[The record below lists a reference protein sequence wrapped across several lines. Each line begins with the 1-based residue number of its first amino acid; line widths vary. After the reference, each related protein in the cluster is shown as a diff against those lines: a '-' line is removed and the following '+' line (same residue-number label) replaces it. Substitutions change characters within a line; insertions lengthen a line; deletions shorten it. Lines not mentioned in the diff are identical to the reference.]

1 MTGLDYRLD
10 WSGLDP
16 NDAIFIPQVSSS
28 DKLWNYE
35 VGMNMSWDGVSA
47 NLSIYKMVWDDIQ
60 LSAQRGGGYSTQ
72 FMTNVAEVEFEGVEV
87 EILSYIGGNLE
98 VGRNVAI
105 QDAKITQL
113 TDRAAIMVGV

>member
-1 MTGLDYRLD
+1 VTGLDYRLD
-10 WSGLDP
+10 SSGLDP
-16 NDAIFIPQVSSS
+16 NDPIFIPQVSSS

-60 LSAQRGGGYSTQ
+60 LSTQRGGGYSTQ

>member
-10 WSGLDP
+10 SSGLDP
-16 NDAIFIPQVSSS
+16 NDPIFIPQVSSS

-60 LSAQRGGGYSTQ
+60 LSAQRGGGYSPQ
-72 FMTNVAEVEFEGVEV
+72 FMTNVGEAEFEGVEV
-87 EILSYIGGNLE
+87 EILSNIGGNAE
-98 VGRNVAI
+98 VGLNVAI